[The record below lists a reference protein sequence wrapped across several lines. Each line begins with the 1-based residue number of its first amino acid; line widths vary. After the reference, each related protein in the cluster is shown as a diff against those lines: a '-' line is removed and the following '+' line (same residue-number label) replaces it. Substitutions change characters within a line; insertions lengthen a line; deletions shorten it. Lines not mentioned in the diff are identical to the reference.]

1 MNLLEIYDNLESLRC
16 DDIMVL
22 AAANESVSEHAKD
35 ILSHYDGSKNVSMV
49 DFVRAF
55 SPLDIKT
62 KAMIEV
68 FEELSEGEDMIT
80 SEILISSLG
89 KDSRLLF
96 QENEM
101 LDLVAF
107 LRLADLFDDQGE
119 LIGIPKAMLEQLHK
133 VNSKLVELNLDVD
146 LTDHREKEMVHQIN
160 SLNKAHQKE
169 KTIMFEAAASVEKE
183 RDDLYAEL
191 SSLRKQLNSRPRDC
205 DFPTYESLQKG
216 LYEKITLNKSSE
228 SDIEFAG
235 FNDAPPTTPAHVD
248 LVYDSDDLTET
259 SEFCDALSLSAEI
272 AACDQKNEHLDVAE
286 TTEDALPATPDVKSE
301 AIYTG
306 VNVNSDDGVDGESET
321 VGASPV
327 TSDVE
332 SEVIYTGV
340 NVNSD
345 VGFDGES
352 ETEGALPVTPDVE
365 SEVVYT
371 GMNVNSDDGADNSSN
386 ITDRE
391 SPVSTPVEVWS
402 AASYNNMP
410 WYFENANRRYAETL
424 LTDQDPGEFIV
435 RKSSQHEG
443 WVVSIAGYHG
453 VFLHYLIQ
461 SVKGGFAL
469 QFVNNGEMETVAPV
483 CKTLVDLIAHF
494 QMTTINENTPIL
506 KKQPDN

>member
-107 LRLADLFDDQGE
+107 LRLADLFDDQGD

-146 LTDHREKEMVHQIN
+146 LTDHREKEMVNQIN

-205 DFPTYESLQKG
+205 DLPTYESLQKG

-306 VNVNSDDGVDGESET
+306 VNVNSDDG
-321 VGASPV
+321 
-327 TSDVE
+327 
-332 SEVIYTGV
+332 
-340 NVNSD
+340 
-345 VGFDGES
+345 
-352 ETEGALPVTPDVE
+352 
-365 SEVVYT
+365 
-371 GMNVNSDDGADNSSN
+371 ADNSSK

-410 WYFENANRRYAETL
+410 WYFENANRKYAETL